1 MPVIN
6 VALIGSEKFARSI
19 AKRGDVRDI
28 ESYVFKEG
36 SGEKSRIISFL
47 RPLKHPESIR
57 PLLSVLNVAKAGIIE
72 ISKID
77 AALGEILVSFS
88 CAGIQN
94 GMVIIN
100 PEEDAWI
107 DEEQISVL
115 LSQAGLP
122 WQIYNSMPEP
132 HRIRSNIFDMFN
144 EREILDEQLILP
156 IDQHFV
162 VQGIGLVGIGYVQ
175 SGIVKKHDSIEA
187 LPLSEKG
194 IVRSLQVMDDDV
206 NNAFSGDRV
215 GLAIRNLRE
224 EALEK
229 GCIIVHSDSKVLE
242 AHSTSKFELIN
253 APFQKKEL
261 KKDDIVHVSTDLQF
275 VVGRILEILDNTLQV
290 KWDNPLYVRTNQNNK
305 IVIVQLDATPMRII
319 GTANNLISVP

>member
-77 AALGEILVSFS
+77 AALGEILVAFS

-100 PEEDAWI
+100 PEEGTWI
-107 DEEQISVL
+107 DGDQISTL

-122 WQIYNSMPEP
+122 WQIYKSMPEP
-132 HRIRSNIFDMFN
+132 NIVRSDIFDMFN

-215 GLAIRNLRE
+215 GLAIRNVRE

-229 GCIIVHSDSKVLE
+229 GCIIVHSDSNVLE
-242 AHSTSKFELIN
+242 AHSVSKFELIN

-275 VVGRILEILDNTLQV
+275 VVGRITEILDNYLEV
-290 KWDNPLYVRTNQNNK
+290 KWDNPLYVRVKQDNK

-319 GTANNLISVP
+319 GTANNLITV